1 MIDENKEIY
10 NMIIDNIKI
19 FRNKQG
25 LTQQGL
31 AMRANMSKG
40 YLSQIEARNYSRFCS
55 LDMLIN
61 ISKALNVPLYKLF
74 LPADLSNE

>member
-1 MIDENKEIY
+1 MIDDNKEIY
-10 NMIIDNIKI
+10 NRIIDNIKM

-40 YLSQIEARNYSRFCS
+40 YLSQIEAENYSRFCS

-61 ISKALNVPLYKLF
+61 ISKALNVPLYQLF
-74 LPADLSNE
+74 LPSDSNKE